1 MFGLQPLELLIILFI
16 ALIILGP
23 SRLPELA
30 NALGRS
36 IREFRKAATDVEEAA
51 KGEAKV
57 DPPPNTLSTELRPN
71 TLSTELRPNTVR
83 DQPGQQ
89 PATAPGPGNG
99 PSGSDS

>member
-36 IREFRKAATDVEEAA
+36 IREFRKAATEVEEAA
-51 KGEAKV
+51 KGDARAGA
-57 DPPPNTLSTELRPN
+57 DSWRAA
-71 TLSTELRPNTVR
+71 R
-83 DQPGQQ
+83 D
-89 PATAPGPGNG
+89 APGLTWRRSDAPPSPPQG
-99 PSGSDS
+99 PLTPCPRRRAARR

>member
-71 TLSTELRPNTVR
+71 TVR

>member
-36 IREFRKAATDVEEAA
+36 IREFRKAATEVEEAA
-51 KGEAKV
+51 KGEAKG
-57 DPPPNTLSTELRPN
+57 PLPPNTLSTELRPN
-71 TLSTELRPNTVR
+71 TLR
-83 DQPGQQ
+83 DQPGPQQ
-89 PATAPGPGNG
+89 ATASGPSDG

>member
-30 NALGRS
+30 NALGKS
-36 IREFRKAATDVEEAA
+36 IREFRKAATDVEDAA
-51 KGEAKV
+51 KGAPKEQSA
-57 DPPPNTLSTELRPN
+57 PNTLSTELRPN
-71 TLSTELRPNTVR
+71 TLSE
-83 DQPGQQ
+83 PGPQ
-89 PATAPGPGNG
+89 PATAPGPSDG

>member
-30 NALGRS
+30 NALGKS
-36 IREFRKAATDVEEAA
+36 IREFRKAATDVEDAA
-51 KGEAKV
+51 KGAPKEQPA
-57 DPPPNTLSTELRPN
+57 PNTLSTELRPN
-71 TLSTELRPNTVR
+71 TLSDKPRP
-83 DQPGQQ
+83 Q
-89 PATAPGPGNG
+89 PATAPGPSNG